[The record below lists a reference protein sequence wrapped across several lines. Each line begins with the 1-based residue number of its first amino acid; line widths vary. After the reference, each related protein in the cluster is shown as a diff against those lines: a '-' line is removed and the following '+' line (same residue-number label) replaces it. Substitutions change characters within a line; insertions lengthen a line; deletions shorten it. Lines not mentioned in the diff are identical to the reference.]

1 VEIDECI
8 TSQRDVGREEVVLE
22 PYSGDETMEIAA
34 EIQGENGRG
43 KG

>member
-1 VEIDECI
+1 V
-8 TSQRDVGREEVVLE
+8 RREEVVFE

-34 EIQGENGRG
+34 EIQDENGRG